1 MQPKLN
7 WQAFSSDDRNKIIAE
22 IKECILG
29 NDAYIVNF
37 NLFSDYALSLSIEVS
52 ENQILPLYQA
62 LAKITTISEF
72 DAESLSKHSK
82 KEWLVFLNISFT
94 NAQGKLKSIIPEV
107 PG

>member
-7 WQAFSSDDRNKIIAE
+7 WQAFSGDDRNKIIAE

-52 ENQILPLYQA
+52 ENRILPLYQS
-62 LAKITTISEF
+62 LAKIATISEF

-82 KEWLVFLNISFT
+82 KGMAGIFKCILHQCPRKAKINNS
-94 NAQGKLKSIIPEV
+94 
-107 PG
+107 